1 MVEHGLHRLVGSLA
15 RACGDGPVVLLGQD
29 LPLVEVEHVGD
40 GGLEDGD
47 AAAALDFIGEELA
60 VGAGVPLCAIAV
72 VEGEHGRAEGGE
84 ERHDGFAG
92 DLREQVRLVECEH
105 ADEGAE
111 IDAEQRVVHVKDDG
125 FESRHGRRFPP
136 GHVGMSTDYAQTE
149 AIQAYEQTKA
159 VRGARR
165 RASRSRGR
173 EGFDHPHRSPGG
185 LPPKTKKSHFMLE
198 IDGDSTYSNE
208 P

>member
-1 MVEHGLHRLVGSLA
+1 MVEHGLHRLMGSLA
-15 RACGDGPVVLLGQD
+15 RARGDGPVVLLGQD

-47 AAAALDFIGEELA
+47 AAAALEFIGEELA

-72 VEGEHGRAEGGE
+72 VEGEHGRAEGGK

-92 DLREQVRLVECEH
+92 GLREQVRLVEREH

-125 FESRHGRRFPP
+125 FESRHVRRFPP
-136 GHVGMSTDYAQTE
+136 DHVGMCTDYAQIE
-149 AIQAYEQTKA
+149 AIKP
-159 VRGARR
+159 
-165 RASRSRGR
+165 R
-173 EGFDHPHRSPGG
+173 E
-185 LPPKTKKSHFMLE
+185 
-198 IDGDSTYSNE
+198 
-208 P
+208 